1 MNLVKEA
8 QESRK
13 KILLSA
19 LAATI
24 SVIAATPLFV
34 ISSAMLLK
42 SWMRG
47 LLIFSASI
55 VMALGIG
62 AACVLDREAGAFQ
75 CPACRTRFVPSMKDY
90 LMGPHTLTRRRLKCP
105 NCGERSYCK
114 KVLTKSAAPQ

>member
-1 MNLVKEA
+1 MLPLPVKKESHVILIIHINLDIIKRNHKPVSATDRPATNILEDNRMNLVKEA

-42 SWMRG
+42 S
-47 LLIFSASI
+47 
-55 VMALGIG
+55 
-62 AACVLDREAGAFQ
+62 
-75 CPACRTRFVPSMKDY
+75 
-90 LMGPHTLTRRRLKCP
+90 
-105 NCGERSYCK
+105 
-114 KVLTKSAAPQ
+114 